1 MWSNYGKTFIEY
13 AFLNFYKNQN
23 MHVVFENEEITEK
36 IKINKKKVIF
46 ISGHFANFGYVHG
59 NKKSTISDNL

>member
-23 MHVVFENEEITEK
+23 MHVAFENKEILE
-36 IKINKKKVIF
+36 N
-46 ISGHFANFGYVHG
+46 
-59 NKKSTISDNL
+59 